1 MTSPASD
8 ASTLYPPHVLR
19 EYSLLADGERGIV
32 VGSRGEFAWMCA
44 PRWDSDAVFSSLV
57 GGEGVYAITPTA
69 ERFVW
74 GGYYEEGSLIFR
86 SRWVTNDA
94 VIECREALAFPA
106 DKHRAVVLRRIVAV
120 SGHAQV
126 EAILDARAD
135 FGTKKMARLSNHDGI
150 WSARSGDLHVR
161 WLGAPT
167 AAVRHQDGWL
177 RSTIDVDEGQHHE
190 LVLEISDQPLPQQLV
205 DPSIAWSATE
215 HAWSETVPD
224 LTNTLTPR
232 DSRHAYAV
240 MRGLTSTDGGM
251 VAAATMSLPEH
262 AREGRNYDYRY
273 AWIRDQCYA
282 GIAVGSCGEY
292 PLLTSAIDFVT
303 ARLLDDGPELKPA
316 YTVDGGRTP
325 SERHLKLP
333 GYPGGADVVGN
344 RVNQQF
350 QLDALGEALQLFAVG
365 ARHGQ
370 LEADNWRAV
379 EATVDAIRKR
389 RADPDAG
396 IWELGPAYWA
406 HSRLSCA
413 AGLRAI
419 SSGAPTAQSSQWA
432 ALADELVVDTDRDCR
447 HESGR
452 WQRAPD
458 DSRVDA
464 ALIVPAFRGAITA
477 SDPRTLATL
486 AAVREEL
493 GSDGYVYRFAHDGR
507 PLSDAEGAFL
517 LCGFQMAMAVHQQGD
532 EVEARHWFERNRAAC
547 GPSGLFTEEYDV
559 VQRQLRGN
567 MPQAFVHAV
576 LLESSRR
583 LSEPWPANGC
593 P

>member
-1 MTSPASD
+1 MTPSASD
-8 ASTLYPPHVLR
+8 VSTLYPPHVLR

-44 PRWDSDAVFSSLV
+44 PRWDSDAVFASLV
-57 GGEGVYAITPTA
+57 GGAGIYAVTPTSQ
-69 ERFVW
+69 RFVW

-86 SRWVTNDA
+86 SRWTTSES
-94 VIECREALAFPA
+94 VIESREALAFPA
-106 DKHRAVVLRRIVAV
+106 DKHRAIVLRRVVAV

-135 FGTKKMARLSNHDGI
+135 FGSKKMTRLKKAGGI
-150 WSARSGDLHVR
+150 WSARSGALYVR
-161 WLGAPT
+161 WTGAPR
-167 AAVRHQDGWL
+167 AAVRENGCLH
-177 RSTIDVDEGQHHE
+177 SIIDLEEGQHHD
-190 LVLEISDQPLPQQLV
+190 LVLEISDQPLPPEPV

-215 HAWSETVPD
+215 HAWSETVPE
-224 LTNTLTPR
+224 LTNTLTAR

-240 MRGLTSTDGGM
+240 MRGLTSSEGGM

-282 GIAVGSCGEY
+282 GMAVGSCGSY
-292 PLLTSAIDFVT
+292 PLLNGATDFVT
-303 ARLLDDGPELKPA
+303 ARILDDGPDLKPA
-316 YTVDGGRTP
+316 YTVDGGDIP
-325 SERHLKLP
+325 GERHLKLP

-344 RVNQQF
+344 WVNQQF
-350 QLDALGEALQLFAVG
+350 QLDALGEALQLFAIG
-365 ARHGQ
+365 SRHDQ
-370 LEADNWRAV
+370 LEAEHWRAV
-379 EATVDAIRKR
+379 EATVDAIRSR
-389 RADPDAG
+389 RGEPDAG
-396 IWELGPAYWA
+396 IWELEPAHWA
-406 HSRLSCA
+406 HSRLACA

-419 SSGAPTAQSSQWA
+419 ATGAPSSQA
-432 ALADELVVDTDRDCR
+432 ADWVSLADELVVDADKDCR

-458 DSRVDA
+458 DPRVDA
-464 ALIVPAFRGAITA
+464 ALIVPAFRGAVSA

-486 AAVREEL
+486 AAVRKEL
-493 GSDGYVYRFAHDGR
+493 GSDGYVYRFAHDNR
-507 PLSDAEGAFL
+507 PLSEAEGAFL
-517 LCGFQMAMAVHQQGD
+517 LCGFHLAMAVHQQGH
-532 EVEARHWFERNRAAC
+532 EVEARHWFERNRDAC

-583 LSEPWPANGC
+583 LAEPWPADGC
-593 P
+593 F